1 MSARAISS
9 TTISFGLVSLPVK
22 LYATSESGHRI
33 RFNLVH
39 EACGTRVKQQYVCPK
54 CEVVVPRDDMVKGY
68 ELSKGQYVLF
78 DKEELDKIQAPG
90 TDGSEITGFVPAD
103 EVRQTMLEMI
113 EARVEGE
120 EGRKPA
126 ERPSRPQR
134 SSVASSTRSDRDG
147 GLYPVVRSTATPSPL
162 SGSKARSAL

>member
-1 MSARAISS
+1 MLDQLRYAEAVRSFDEVPVDDAEVKDAEMELARQLIDQSS
-9 TTISFGLVSLPVK
+9 SDDF
-22 LYATSESGHRI
+22 
-33 RFNLVH
+33 
-39 EACGTRVKQQYVCPK
+39 EAGK
-54 CEVVVPRDDMVKGY
+54 Y
-68 ELSKGQYVLF
+68 E
-78 DKEELDKIQAPG
+78 
-90 TDGSEITGFVPAD
+90 D